1 MSDAVRR
8 KWDDHYRRRLLTA
21 ESDVSDVLAENA
33 HLLPMTG
40 TALDLACGLGGNAL
54 FLAHRGLRVTAWDI
68 SPIAVGALQQTACRA
83 KLAVTAET
91 RDLTQVDWEAHRF
104 DVIVVARYLDRA
116 LMPRLAS
123 SLSDHG
129 LIFIQTFTRDKLGCG
144 GPSNP
149 EFLLRDNE
157 LLLLFPSL
165 RVRFYREDS
174 HCGNLGSGNRRE
186 ALYVGEKWVN
196 ERRSGESNEHN

>member
-1 MSDAVRR
+1 MNDAVRR
-8 KWDDHYRRRLLTA
+8 KWDDHYRNRPQTA
-21 ESDVSDVLAENA
+21 EPEISDVLLENI
-33 HLLPMTG
+33 HLLPTTG

-54 FLAHRGLRVTAWDI
+54 FLARHNLEVTAWDI
-68 SPIAVGALQQTACRA
+68 STIAVGALQQAAEREQ
-83 KLAVTAET
+83 LPLTAET
-91 RDLTQVDWEAHRF
+91 RDLTQVDWSACRF
-104 DVIVVARYLDRA
+104 DVIVVARYLDRM
-116 LMPRLAS
+116 LIPRLAA
-123 SLSDHG
+123 SLSDRG

-157 LLLLFPSL
+157 LLSLFPSF
-165 RVRFYREDS
+165 RVRFYRENS

-196 ERRSGESNEHN
+196 ERRSGASNEHN